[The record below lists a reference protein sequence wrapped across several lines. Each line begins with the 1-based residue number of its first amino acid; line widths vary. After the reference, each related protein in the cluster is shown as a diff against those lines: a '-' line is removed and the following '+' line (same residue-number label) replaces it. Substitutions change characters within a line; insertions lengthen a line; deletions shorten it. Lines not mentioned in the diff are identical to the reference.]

1 MDFSTIVSKVNS
13 FIWGPIMLF
22 FLVGTG
28 IYLMFLLRFMP
39 LRNLGY
45 AIKSVFSK
53 RSRKKT
59 SSSDGDITPFQS
71 LMTALAA
78 TIGTGNIAGVATA
91 MFLGGAGAVFWMW
104 FAAIF
109 GLATKYSEAVLSVH
123 FRVKTH
129 RGNYAG
135 GPMYALKYG
144 LKNKTI
150 GSILA
155 ILFAFFAVIASFGI
169 GNMTQSNTVALA
181 VNNTFHIPT
190 WITGIVLASF
200 ALLVIVG
207 GIKSIGRVT
216 EKLVPFMAFLYIL
229 GGLIC
234 IFANITEIPAGLKLI
249 IGQAFSFDA
258 VGGGVGGIVIA
269 HAMRYGIARGVFSNE
284 AGLGSAPIAAAA
296 AKTDHPCRQ
305 GYVSMTGT
313 FFDTILVC
321 SITGLVIASSGLL
334 SPGNTLTGVDLTIAS
349 FNNTLGVF
357 GSYIVTLGTILFAFS
372 TVLGWSYYGEKSLE
386 FFFYTDNKKQI
397 EKQNFK
403 EKSFEVSSTKK
414 ITLILGWILLALGVI
429 FVTHSILQ
437 MLSTGALTEG
447 ILPGLDTALGK
458 RFYLFFVL
466 LLIGAICLGIGYKRE
481 QGIAN
486 MIYRIIFC
494 FFVFIGATT
503 KLTLVW
509 DIADTMNGL
518 MAIPNLLSLLLLSG
532 VIYKQTMDYE
542 LNVLKPE
549 RALIKK

>member
-13 FIWGPIMLF
+13 FIWGPVMLF

-28 IYLMFLLRFMP
+28 VYLMILLRFKP
-39 LRNLGY
+39 LKNLGY

-53 RSRKKT
+53 NSRKKT
-59 SSSDGDITPFQS
+59 SSEGDITPFQS

-109 GLATKYSEAVLSVH
+109 GLATKYSEAVLSVN

-129 RGNYAG
+129 RGDFAG
-135 GPMYALKYG
+135 GPMYALKNG

-155 ILFAFFAVIASFGI
+155 ILFAFFAVVASFGI

-181 VNNTFHIPT
+181 VNNTFNIPT

-207 GIKSIGRVT
+207 GIKSIARVT
-216 EKLVPFMAFLYIL
+216 EKLVPFMAALYIL

-234 IFANITEIPAGLKLI
+234 IFANITQIPAGLKLI
-249 IGQAFSFDA
+249 ISQAFSFDA
-258 VGGGVGGIVIA
+258 VGGGIGGIVIA
-269 HAMRYGIARGVFSNE
+269 HAMRYGVARGVFSNE

-313 FFDTILVC
+313 FFDTIVVC
-321 SITGLVIASSGLL
+321 SITGLVIAASGMLT
-334 SPGNTLTGVDLTIAS
+334 PGNALTGVDLTIAS
-349 FNNTLGVF
+349 FSNTLGVF

-386 FFFYTDNKKQI
+386 FFFYTNDSKQI
-397 EKQNFK
+397 EKRNFK
-403 EKSFEVSSTKK
+403 IISYKTS
-414 ITLILGWILLALGVI
+414 ILRKTILFIGWILLSIGVV
-429 FVTHSILQ
+429 FVTLSILR
-437 MLSTGALTEG
+437 MLSTGALSEG
-447 ILPGLDTALGK
+447 ILPGFDSILGK
-458 RFYLFFVL
+458 RFYLSLAV
-466 LLIGAICLGIGYKRE
+466 LLIGSICLGVGYKHE
-481 QGIAN
+481 QGVAN

-532 VIYKQTMDYE
+532 VIYRQTIDYE

-549 RALIKK
+549 RALMKK